1 MNKLIDKKYQL
12 KNMTAKK
19 ANNNKITKD
28 ILG

>member
-12 KNMTAKK
+12 KKITAKK
-19 ANNNKITKD
+19 ANTNKITKD